1 MRFHAAKSL
10 SMITATVLAV
20 GTALVLTAAP
30 AHAEDGFELELNL
43 PEMKDSDE
51 YVGFTP
57 TLTNSTGETV
67 EDVEVEFTVSEPD
80 GATPP
85 VTIQQGDPDEGG
97 EEPYPSCE
105 GSDDRLSIRCGLTLQ
120 PGENKYPMYLFRDEE
135 VDVGEHDTVA
145 VRGEA
150 VRGDDTVDSTEGRF
164 TIEHDPALDRVKFD
178 GVPDSVPTD
187 KIRPNGV
194 DWSFT
199 ITNDTQT
206 DITDGFIVIEL
217 YAEDGHRGLELGTEQ
232 KGCEETHDE
241 DEVTRCEGVPLAA
254 GDSLTYDMRLYADGT
269 TEDLSEKV
277 SLTVRMSYPTDAEQ
291 VRFASG
297 ETHTKADAASSDEI
311 LPVTGFSLGGYLAV
325 GAGVI
330 GLGVVMLLLASRR
343 AARQRV

>member
-1 MRFHAAKSL
+1 
-10 SMITATVLAV
+10 
-20 GTALVLTAAP
+20 
-30 AHAEDGFELELNL
+30 
-43 PEMKDSDE
+43 MKDSDE

-67 EDVEVEFTVSEPD
+67 EDVEVEFTISAPD
-80 GATPP
+80 GAAPP
-85 VTIQQGDPDEGG
+85 VAIQQGDPDEGG
-97 EEPYPSCE
+97 E
-105 GSDDRLSIRCGLTLQ
+105 
-120 PGENKYPMYLFRDEE
+120 
-135 VDVGEHDTVA
+135 HDTVA
-145 VRGEA
+145 VKGEA
-150 VRGDDTVDSTEGRF
+150 IRGDATVDSSEGQF

-199 ITNDTQT
+199 ITNDTDT
-206 DITDGFIVIEL
+206 DITDGFIVIGL
-217 YAEDGHRGLELGTEQ
+217 YADDGQRGLELGTEQ

-241 DEVTRCEGVPLAA
+241 DEVTRCEGVSLAA
-254 GDSLTYDMRLYADGT
+254 GESLTYDMKLFTDGT
-269 TEDLSEKV
+269 SEDLSKKV

-297 ETHTKADAASSDEI
+297 ETYTKADAASSDEI

-330 GLGVVMLLLASRR
+330 GLGAVMLLLASRR
-343 AARQRV
+343 AARQQV